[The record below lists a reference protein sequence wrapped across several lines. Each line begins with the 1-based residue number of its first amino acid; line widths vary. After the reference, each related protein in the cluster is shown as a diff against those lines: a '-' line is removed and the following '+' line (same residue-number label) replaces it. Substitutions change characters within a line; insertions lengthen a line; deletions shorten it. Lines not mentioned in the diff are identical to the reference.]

1 MWIAHSVWHSHRKYR
16 VSLHRA
22 CARHSSLSAHL
33 APRHSPSNLHPQLT
47 LHAVQT
53 WATASPLAI
62 LLPIL
67 GSVHEGQ
74 ELLRKSTVASSFFP
88 PAGGLEPENVLSV
101 EGGPAFP
108 SPALPALDLALL
120 YPADGLCQAKCPLSP
135 FCASLASLFALW
147 TQPFSA
153 TGMFFPPFSAY
164 WILVFCSKLHSSP
177 TSPEEASWKW
187 SLSHSNSV
195 KSSFL

>member
-1 MWIAHSVWHSHRKYR
+1 MIPPHTVQWHLVLTASGSADTDFAGCWYSSAFFAIAQKDLPLGMWIAHSVWHSHRKYR

-135 FCASLASLFALW
+135 FCASLASLFAL
-147 TQPFSA
+147 
-153 TGMFFPPFSAY
+153 
-164 WILVFCSKLHSSP
+164 
-177 TSPEEASWKW
+177 
-187 SLSHSNSV
+187 
-195 KSSFL
+195 